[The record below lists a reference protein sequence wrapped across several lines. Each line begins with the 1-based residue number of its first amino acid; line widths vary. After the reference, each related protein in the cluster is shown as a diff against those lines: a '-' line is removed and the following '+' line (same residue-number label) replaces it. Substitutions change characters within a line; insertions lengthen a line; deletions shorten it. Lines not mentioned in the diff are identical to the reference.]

1 MINWNRGWKLFLR
14 SASSGSS
21 QIEPKTI
28 ELKRL
33 QTQIRRLWKFRLP
46 TTELQMFSTRKK
58 LRVFFSK
65 CPTSSKNEIF
75 PFAHAS
81 LQLPRENNILPF
93 CCPKILAPSAVNCVQ
108 RTKKVIS
115 NFLTSNFEVE
125 IVPGNWLVFEKKL
138 ITEKE
143 FIFQFMQL
151 FNFYE

>member
-108 RTKKVIS
+108 RVNQKS
-115 NFLTSNFEVE
+115 NFKFSNQQFWGRNRTCKLTCFR
-125 IVPGNWLVFEKKL
+125 EKVDYGKWVHFP
-138 ITEKE
+138 IYGA
-143 FIFQFMQL
+143 
-151 FNFYE
+151 FYE